1 MGSTFRIHVHPSCD
15 SVHLRLEGDINGLSA
30 YELLEVLKKNC
41 RWATRAFIHT
51 SNLSSVH
58 PSARMVLENNLGAL
72 DGKCLPLFFTGDHAE
87 QLAPGDSKLS

>member
-30 YELLEVLKKNC
+30 HELLEELKKNC

-58 PSARMVLENNLGAL
+58 PSARMVLEDNLETL
-72 DGKCLPLFFTGDHAE
+72 DGKCLPLFFTGNHAE
-87 QLAPGDSKLS
+87 QLAPRDSLLE

>member
-1 MGSTFRIHVHPSCD
+1 MDSTLRIHIHPSCD

-30 YELLEVLKKNC
+30 YELLGVLKKNC

-58 PSARMVLENNLGAL
+58 PSARRVLETNLGVL
-72 DGKCLPLFFTGDHAE
+72 NGKCLPLFFTGEYAGE
-87 QLAPGDSKLS
+87 LAPRGSALS